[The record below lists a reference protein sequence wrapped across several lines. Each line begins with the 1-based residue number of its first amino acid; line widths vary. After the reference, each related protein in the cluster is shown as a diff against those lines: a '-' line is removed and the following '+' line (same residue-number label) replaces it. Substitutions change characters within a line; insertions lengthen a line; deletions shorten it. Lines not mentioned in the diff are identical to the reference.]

1 MIRGS
6 NMKKVSF
13 CVVDAGYID
22 PAIVAINSFL
32 KFNRN
37 IPLIVFAEIGTNI
50 QRIADATGNNPQVT
64 ILTRE
69 FPRVECE
76 TFGQHNP
83 LLEFFIN
90 RAALPAFA
98 MRIKALEE
106 LRETADVIINF
117 DMDVIFLNTVEK
129 LACSATREE
138 ILGVSERENRSRWVK
153 SLNVKDIVNTHNY
166 INSGFVIYGA
176 DAAEKLTL
184 EEYSAFLNRFP
195 DDIYCPEQDFINFQ
209 CTEKIRI
216 INDAYNL
223 MFTSPEYKN
232 TAPVM
237 IHYYG
242 RVKPWS
248 VEGIPA
254 GVGHYFRRY
263 LIEAEKNQSY
273 VSSQFLEK
281 IKNNVSKLEFW
292 GASK

>member
-1 MIRGS
+1 
-6 NMKKVSF
+6 MKKVSF

-76 TFGQHNP
+76 AFGQHNP
-83 LLEFFIN
+83 WLEFFIN

-117 DMDVIFLNTVEK
+117 DMDVIFLNTIEK

-209 CTEKIRI
+209 CTEKIRL

>member
-1 MIRGS
+1 MR
-6 NMKKVSF
+6 KTAF

-83 LLEFFIN
+83 LLEFFIS

-106 LRETADVIINF
+106 LRETADIIINF
-117 DMDVIFLNTVEK
+117 DMDVIFLNTIEK
-129 LACSATREE
+129 LASSATRDE

-209 CTEKIRI
+209 CTEKIRL

-223 MFTSPEYKN
+223 MFTSPEYKT

-292 GASK
+292 GTSK

>member
-1 MIRGS
+1 
-6 NMKKVSF
+6 MKKVSF

-37 IPLIVFAEIGTNI
+37 IPLVVFAEVGTNI

-76 TFGQHNP
+76 AFGQHNP
-83 LLEFFIN
+83 WLEFFIN

-106 LRETADVIINF
+106 LRENADVIINF

-153 SLNVKDIVNTHNY
+153 ALNVKDIVNTHNY

-223 MFTSPEYKN
+223 MFTSPEYKT

-292 GASK
+292 GMSK

>member
-1 MIRGS
+1 
-6 NMKKVSF
+6 MKKVSF

-76 TFGQHNP
+76 AFGQHNTW
-83 LLEFFIN
+83 LEFFIN

-106 LRETADVIINF
+106 LRETADIIINF

-153 SLNVKDIVNTHNY
+153 ALNVKDIVNTHNY

-292 GASK
+292 GMSK

>member
-1 MIRGS
+1 
-6 NMKKVSF
+6 MKKVSF

-76 TFGQHNP
+76 AFGQHNP
-83 LLEFFIN
+83 WLEFFIN

-129 LACSATREE
+129 LACSATRDK

-209 CTEKIRI
+209 CTEKIQI

-292 GASK
+292 GMSK

>member
-1 MIRGS
+1 
-6 NMKKVSF
+6 MKKVSF

-37 IPLIVFAEIGTNI
+37 IPLVVFAEIGTNI

-76 TFGQHNP
+76 AFGQHNP
-83 LLEFFIN
+83 WLEFFIN

-106 LRETADVIINF
+106 LRETSDIIINF

-129 LACSATREE
+129 LACSATRDE

-153 SLNVKDIVNTHNY
+153 ALNVKDIVNTHNY

-209 CTEKIRI
+209 CTEKIRV

-223 MFTSPEYKN
+223 MFTSPEYKT

-248 VEGIPA
+248 TEGIPA
-254 GVGHYFRRY
+254 GVGQYFRRY
-263 LIEAEKNQSY
+263 MIEAEKNESL
-273 VSSQFLEK
+273 SL
-281 IKNNVSKLEFW
+281 IHI
-292 GASK
+292 

>member
-1 MIRGS
+1 
-6 NMKKVSF
+6 MKKVSF

-76 TFGQHNP
+76 AFGQHNP
-83 LLEFFIN
+83 WLEFFIN

-98 MRIKALEE
+98 MRIKALEQ
-106 LRETADVIINF
+106 LRETADIIINF
-117 DMDVIFLNTVEK
+117 DLDVIFLNTVEK

-153 SLNVKDIVNTHNY
+153 ALNVKDIVNTHNY

-176 DAAEKLTL
+176 DATEKLTL

-209 CTEKIRI
+209 CTEKIRL

-223 MFTSPEYKN
+223 MFTSPEYKT

-248 VEGIPA
+248 TEGIPA

-263 LIEAEKNQSY
+263 MIEAEKNESY
-273 VSSQFLEK
+273 ISSQFLKK

>member
-1 MIRGS
+1 
-6 NMKKVSF
+6 MKKVSF

-76 TFGQHNP
+76 AFGQHNHW
-83 LLEFFIN
+83 LEFFIN

-106 LRETADVIINF
+106 LRETADIIINF

-138 ILGVSERENRSRWVK
+138 ILGVSELENRSRWVK
-153 SLNVKDIVNTHNY
+153 ALNVKDIVNTHNY

-209 CTEKIRI
+209 CTEKIQI

-292 GASK
+292 GMSK

>member
-1 MIRGS
+1 
-6 NMKKVSF
+6 MKKVSF

-76 TFGQHNP
+76 AFGQHNP
-83 LLEFFIN
+83 WLEFFIN

-98 MRIKALEE
+98 MRIKALEQ
-106 LRETADVIINF
+106 LRETADIIINF

-129 LACSATREE
+129 LACSATRDE

-153 SLNVKDIVNTHNY
+153 ALNVKDIVNTHNY

-209 CTEKIRI
+209 CTEKIRV

-223 MFTSPEYKN
+223 MFTSPEYKT

-248 VEGIPA
+248 TESIPA
-254 GVGHYFRRY
+254 GVGQYFRRY
-263 LIEAEKNQSY
+263 MIEAEKNESY
-273 VSSQFLEK
+273 ISSQFLKK
-281 IKNNVSKLEFW
+281 IKNNVSKLEFL

>member
-1 MIRGS
+1 
-6 NMKKVSF
+6 MKKVSF

-69 FPRVECE
+69 FPSVECE
-76 TFGQHNP
+76 AFGQHNP
-83 LLEFFIN
+83 WLEFFIN

-129 LACSATREE
+129 LACSATRDE

-153 SLNVKDIVNTHNY
+153 ALNVKDIVNTHNY

-209 CTEKIRI
+209 CTEKIRV

-223 MFTSPEYKN
+223 MFTSPEYKT

-248 VEGIPA
+248 TEGIPA
-254 GVGHYFRRY
+254 GVGQYFRRY
-263 LIEAEKNQSY
+263 MIEAEKNESY
-273 VSSQFLEK
+273 ISSQFLKK

>member
-1 MIRGS
+1 
-6 NMKKVSF
+6 MKKVSF

-209 CTEKIRI
+209 CTEKIRL

-223 MFTSPEYKN
+223 MFTSPEYKT

-248 VEGIPA
+248 VDGIPA

-263 LIEAEKNQSY
+263 LIEAEKNQNY

-292 GASK
+292 GTSK

>member
-1 MIRGS
+1 
-6 NMKKVSF
+6 MKKVSF

-37 IPLIVFAEIGTNI
+37 IPLIVFAEVGTNI

-76 TFGQHNP
+76 AFGQHNHW
-83 LLEFFIN
+83 LEFFIN

-106 LRETADVIINF
+106 LRETADIIINF
-117 DMDVIFLNTVEK
+117 DMDVIFLNTIEK
-129 LACSATREE
+129 LASSATREE

-176 DAAEKLTL
+176 DATEKLTL

-223 MFTSPEYKN
+223 MFTSPAYKN

-292 GASK
+292 DMSK

>member
-1 MIRGS
+1 
-6 NMKKVSF
+6 MKKVSF

-37 IPLIVFAEIGTNI
+37 IPLVVFAEVGTNI
-50 QRIADATGNNPQVT
+50 QRIADATGNNSQVT

-76 TFGQHNP
+76 AFGQHNP
-83 LLEFFIN
+83 WLEFFIN

-106 LRETADVIINF
+106 LRENADVIINF
-117 DMDVIFLNTVEK
+117 DMDVIFLNTIEK

-153 SLNVKDIVNTHNY
+153 ALNVKDIVKTHNY

-184 EEYSAFLNRFP
+184 EEYSAFLNRFS

-223 MFTSPEYKN
+223 MFTSPEYKT

>member
-1 MIRGS
+1 
-6 NMKKVSF
+6 MKKVSF

-76 TFGQHNP
+76 AFGQHNTW
-83 LLEFFIN
+83 LEFFIN

-106 LRETADVIINF
+106 LRETADIIINF

-153 SLNVKDIVNTHNY
+153 ALNVKDIVNTHNY

-223 MFTSPEYKN
+223 MFTSPKYKD

-292 GASK
+292 GMSK

>member
-1 MIRGS
+1 
-6 NMKKVSF
+6 MKKVSF

-76 TFGQHNP
+76 AFGQHNP
-83 LLEFFIN
+83 WLEFFIN

-106 LRETADVIINF
+106 LRENADVIINF
-117 DMDVIFLNTVEK
+117 DMDVIFLNTIEK

-153 SLNVKDIVNTHNY
+153 ALNVKDIVNTHNY

-209 CTEKIRI
+209 CTEKIRV

-223 MFTSPEYKN
+223 MFTSPEYKT

-248 VEGIPA
+248 TEGIPA
-254 GVGHYFRRY
+254 GVGQYFRRY
-263 LIEAEKNQSY
+263 MIEAEKNESY
-273 VSSQFLEK
+273 ISSQFLKK
-281 IKNNVSKLEFW
+281 IKNNVSKLEFL

>member
-1 MIRGS
+1 
-6 NMKKVSF
+6 MKKVSF

-76 TFGQHNP
+76 AFGQHNP
-83 LLEFFIN
+83 WLEFFIN

-106 LRETADVIINF
+106 LRETADIIINF

-129 LACSATREE
+129 LACSATRDE

-153 SLNVKDIVNTHNY
+153 ALNVKDIVNTHNY

-209 CTEKIRI
+209 CTEKIRV

-223 MFTSPEYKN
+223 MFTSPEYKT

-263 LIEAEKNQSY
+263 MIEAEKNESY
-273 VSSQFLEK
+273 ISSQFLKK

>member
-1 MIRGS
+1 
-6 NMKKVSF
+6 MKKVSF

-76 TFGQHNP
+76 AFGQHNP
-83 LLEFFIN
+83 WLEFFIN

-98 MRIKALEE
+98 MRIKALEQ
-106 LRETADVIINF
+106 LKETADIIINF

-129 LACSATREE
+129 LACSATRDE

-153 SLNVKDIVNTHNY
+153 ALNVKDIVNTHNY

-209 CTEKIRI
+209 CTEKIRV

-223 MFTSPEYKN
+223 MFTSPEYKT

-263 LIEAEKNQSY
+263 MIEAEKNESY
-273 VSSQFLEK
+273 ISSQFLKK

>member
-1 MIRGS
+1 
-6 NMKKVSF
+6 MKKVSF

-37 IPLIVFAEIGTNI
+37 IPLIVFAEIGTNV
-50 QRIADATGNNPQVT
+50 QRILDAIGENPNVT
-64 ILTRE
+64 IKSCD
-69 FPRVECE
+69 FPRIDCQDL
-76 TFGQHNP
+76 GKGNP
-83 LLEFFIN
+83 WFDLFIN
-90 RAALPAFA
+90 REALPAFA
-98 MRIKALEE
+98 MRIKALEQ
-106 LRETADVIINF
+106 LRETADIIINF
-117 DMDVIFLNTVEK
+117 DLDVIFLNTIEK
-129 LACSATREE
+129 LAGFATRDV
-138 ILGVSERENRSRWVK
+138 ILGVSERKNRTRWVK

-209 CTEKIRI
+209 CTEKIRL

-223 MFTSPEYKN
+223 MFTSPEYKT

-263 LIEAEKNQSY
+263 LIEAEKNQNY

>member
-1 MIRGS
+1 
-6 NMKKVSF
+6 MKKVSF

-76 TFGQHNP
+76 AFGQHNP
-83 LLEFFIN
+83 WLEFFIN

-106 LRETADVIINF
+106 LRENADVIINF
-117 DMDVIFLNTVEK
+117 DMDVIFLNTIEK

-153 SLNVKDIVNTHNY
+153 ALNVKDIVNTHNY
-166 INSGFVIYGA
+166 INSGFAIYGA

-184 EEYSAFLNRFP
+184 KEYSAFLNRFP

-223 MFTSPEYKN
+223 MFTSPEYKT

-292 GASK
+292 GMSK

>member
-1 MIRGS
+1 
-6 NMKKVSF
+6 MKKVSF

-76 TFGQHNP
+76 AFGQHNTW
-83 LLEFFIN
+83 LEFFIN

-106 LRETADVIINF
+106 LRETADIIINF
-117 DMDVIFLNTVEK
+117 DMDVIFLNTIEK

-153 SLNVKDIVNTHNY
+153 ALNVKDIVNTHNY

-223 MFTSPEYKN
+223 MFTSPKYKD

-292 GASK
+292 GMSK

>member
-1 MIRGS
+1 
-6 NMKKVSF
+6 MKKVSF

-76 TFGQHNP
+76 AFGQHNP
-83 LLEFFIN
+83 WLEFFIN

-106 LRETADVIINF
+106 LRETADIIINF

-129 LACSATREE
+129 LACSATRDE

-153 SLNVKDIVNTHNY
+153 ALNVKDIVNTHNY

-209 CTEKIRI
+209 CTEKIRV

-223 MFTSPEYKN
+223 MFTSPEYKT

-248 VEGIPA
+248 TEGIPA
-254 GVGHYFRRY
+254 GVGQYFRRY
-263 LIEAEKNQSY
+263 MIEAEKNESY
-273 VSSQFLEK
+273 ISSQFLKK
-281 IKNNVSKLEFW
+281 IKNNVSKLEFL

>member
-1 MIRGS
+1 
-6 NMKKVSF
+6 MKKVSF

-83 LLEFFIN
+83 WLEFFIN

-106 LRETADVIINF
+106 LRETADIIINF

-129 LACSATREE
+129 LACSATSEE

-176 DAAEKLTL
+176 DAADKLTL

-209 CTEKIRI
+209 CTEKIRL

-254 GVGHYFRRY
+254 GVGYYFRRY

-292 GASK
+292 GMSK

>member
-1 MIRGS
+1 
-6 NMKKVSF
+6 MKKVSF

-37 IPLIVFAEIGTNI
+37 IPLVVFAEVGTNI

-76 TFGQHNP
+76 AFGQHNP
-83 LLEFFIN
+83 WLEYFIN

-117 DMDVIFLNTVEK
+117 DMDVIFLNTIEK
-129 LACSATREE
+129 LACSATRDE

-153 SLNVKDIVNTHNY
+153 ALNVKDIVNTSNY

-223 MFTSPEYKN
+223 MFTSPKYKD

-292 GASK
+292 GMSK

>member
-1 MIRGS
+1 
-6 NMKKVSF
+6 MKKVSF

-69 FPRVECE
+69 FPRVECDA
-76 TFGQHNP
+76 FGQHNP
-83 LLEFFIN
+83 WLEFFIN

-129 LACSATREE
+129 LACLATRDK

-153 SLNVKDIVNTHNY
+153 ALNVKDIVNTHNY

-209 CTEKIRI
+209 CTEKIQI

-292 GASK
+292 GMSK

>member
-1 MIRGS
+1 
-6 NMKKVSF
+6 MKKVSF

-37 IPLIVFAEIGTNI
+37 IPLVVFAENGTNI

-76 TFGQHNP
+76 AFGQHNP
-83 LLEFFIN
+83 WLEFFIN

-98 MRIKALEE
+98 MRIKALEQ
-106 LRETADVIINF
+106 LRETADIIINF
-117 DMDVIFLNTVEK
+117 DLDVIFLNTIEK
-129 LACSATREE
+129 LAGSATRDA
-138 ILGVSERENRSRWVK
+138 ILGVSERKNRTRWVK
-153 SLNVKDIVNTHNY
+153 ALNVSDIVPTPNY
-166 INSGFVIYGA
+166 INSGFVIYGS
-176 DAAEKLTL
+176 DAAKNITL
-184 EEYSAFLNRFP
+184 EGYSEFLNKYP
-195 DDIYCPEQDFINFQ
+195 NDIYCPEQDYINFT
-209 CTEKIRI
+209 CHAKI
-216 INDAYNL
+216 INIADAYNL
-223 MFTSPEYKN
+223 MFTSDGYIT

-248 VEGIPA
+248 TEGIPA
-254 GVGHYFRRY
+254 GVGQYFRRY
-263 LIEAEKNQSY
+263 MIEAEKNESY
-273 VSSQFLEK
+273 ISSQFLKK
-281 IKNNVSKLEFW
+281 IKNNVSKLEFL

>member
-1 MIRGS
+1 
-6 NMKKVSF
+6 MKKVSF

-37 IPLIVFAEIGTNI
+37 TPLVVFAEVGTNI

-76 TFGQHNP
+76 AFGQHNP
-83 LLEFFIN
+83 WLEFFIN

-129 LACSATREE
+129 LACSATRDK

-153 SLNVKDIVNTHNY
+153 ALNVKDIVNTHNY

-223 MFTSPEYKN
+223 MFTSPGYKT

-263 LIEAEKNQSY
+263 LIEAEKNQNY

-292 GASK
+292 GMSK

>member
-1 MIRGS
+1 
-6 NMKKVSF
+6 MKKVSF

-50 QRIADATGNNPQVT
+50 QRIADATGNNPQVM

-76 TFGQHNP
+76 AFGQHNP
-83 LLEFFIN
+83 WLEFFIN

-98 MRIKALEE
+98 MRIKALEQ
-106 LRETADVIINF
+106 LKETADIIINF

-129 LACSATREE
+129 LACSATRDE

-153 SLNVKDIVNTHNY
+153 ALNVKDIVNTHNY

-209 CTEKIRI
+209 CTEKIRL

-248 VEGIPA
+248 TEGIPA
-254 GVGHYFRRY
+254 GVGQYFRRY
-263 LIEAEKNQSY
+263 MIEAEKNESY
-273 VSSQFLEK
+273 ISSQFLKK
-281 IKNNVSKLEFW
+281 IKNNVSKLEFL

>member
-1 MIRGS
+1 
-6 NMKKVSF
+6 MKKVSF

-37 IPLIVFAEIGTNI
+37 IPLVVFAEVGTNI

-76 TFGQHNP
+76 AFGQHNP
-83 LLEFFIN
+83 WLEFFIN

-98 MRIKALEE
+98 MRIKALEQ
-106 LRETADVIINF
+106 LRETADIIINF
-117 DMDVIFLNTVEK
+117 DLDVIFLNTIEK
-129 LACSATREE
+129 LAGSATRDA

-209 CTEKIRI
+209 CTEKIRV

-223 MFTSPEYKN
+223 MFTSPEYKT

-248 VEGIPA
+248 TEGIPA
-254 GVGHYFRRY
+254 GVGQYFRRY
-263 LIEAEKNQSY
+263 MIEAEKNESY
-273 VSSQFLEK
+273 ISSQFLKK

>member
-1 MIRGS
+1 
-6 NMKKVSF
+6 MKKVSF

-37 IPLIVFAEIGTNI
+37 IPLVVFAEVGTNI

-76 TFGQHNP
+76 AFGQHNP
-83 LLEFFIN
+83 WLEFFIN

-106 LRETADVIINF
+106 LRENADVIINF
-117 DMDVIFLNTVEK
+117 DMDVIFLNTIEK

-153 SLNVKDIVNTHNY
+153 ALNVKDIVNTHNY

-223 MFTSPEYKN
+223 MFTSPEYKT

-292 GASK
+292 GMSK

>member
-1 MIRGS
+1 
-6 NMKKVSF
+6 MKKVSF

-50 QRIADATGNNPQVT
+50 QRIEDATGNNPQVT

-76 TFGQHNP
+76 AFGQHNSW
-83 LLEFFIN
+83 LEFFIN

-106 LRETADVIINF
+106 LRETADIIINF

-153 SLNVKDIVNTHNY
+153 ALNVKDIVNTQNY

-184 EEYSAFLNRFP
+184 EEYSAFLNSFP

-223 MFTSPEYKN
+223 MFTSTEYTT

-292 GASK
+292 GMSK

>member
-1 MIRGS
+1 
-6 NMKKVSF
+6 MKKVSF

-76 TFGQHNP
+76 AFGQHNP
-83 LLEFFIN
+83 WLEFFIN

-98 MRIKALEE
+98 MRIKALEQ
-106 LRETADVIINF
+106 LRETADIIINF
-117 DMDVIFLNTVEK
+117 DLDVIFLNTVEK
-129 LACSATREE
+129 LACSATRDE

-153 SLNVKDIVNTHNY
+153 ALNVKDIVNTHNY

-209 CTEKIRI
+209 CTEKIRV

-223 MFTSPEYKN
+223 MFTSPEYKT

-248 VEGIPA
+248 TEGIPA
-254 GVGHYFRRY
+254 GVGQYFRRY
-263 LIEAEKNQSY
+263 MIEAEKNESY
-273 VSSQFLEK
+273 ISSQFLKK
-281 IKNNVSKLEFW
+281 IKNNVSKLEFL

>member
-1 MIRGS
+1 
-6 NMKKVSF
+6 MKKVSF

-209 CTEKIRI
+209 CTEKIRL

-263 LIEAEKNQSY
+263 LIETEKNQSY

-292 GASK
+292 GTSK

>member
-1 MIRGS
+1 
-6 NMKKVSF
+6 MKKVSF

-50 QRIADATGNNPQVT
+50 QRIEDATGNNPQVT

-76 TFGQHNP
+76 AFGQHNP
-83 LLEFFIN
+83 WLEFFIN

-106 LRETADVIINF
+106 LRENADVIINF

-153 SLNVKDIVNTHNY
+153 ALNVKDIVNTHNY

-223 MFTSPEYKN
+223 MFTSPEYKT

-292 GASK
+292 GMSK

>member
-1 MIRGS
+1 
-6 NMKKVSF
+6 MKKVSF

-37 IPLIVFAEIGTNI
+37 IPLVVFAEVGTNI

-76 TFGQHNP
+76 AFGQHNP
-83 LLEFFIN
+83 WLEFFIN

-98 MRIKALEE
+98 MRIKALEQ
-106 LRETADVIINF
+106 LRETADIIINF
-117 DMDVIFLNTVEK
+117 DLDVIFLNTIEK
-129 LACSATREE
+129 LAGSATRDA
-138 ILGVSERENRSRWVK
+138 ILGVSERKNRTRWVK
-153 SLNVKDIVNTHNY
+153 ALNVSDIVPTPNY

-209 CTEKIRI
+209 CTEKIRL

-263 LIEAEKNQSY
+263 MIEAEKNESY
-273 VSSQFLEK
+273 ISSQFLKK

>member
-1 MIRGS
+1 
-6 NMKKVSF
+6 MKKVSF

-37 IPLIVFAEIGTNI
+37 IPLIVFAEIGTNV

-64 ILTRE
+64 ILPRE

-76 TFGQHNP
+76 AFGQHNP
-83 LLEFFIN
+83 WLEFFIN

-106 LRETADVIINF
+106 LRETADIIINF

-129 LACSATREE
+129 LACSATRDE

-153 SLNVKDIVNTHNY
+153 ALNVKDIVNTHNY

-209 CTEKIRI
+209 CTEKIQI

-292 GASK
+292 GMSK

>member
-1 MIRGS
+1 
-6 NMKKVSF
+6 MKKVSF

-76 TFGQHNP
+76 AFGQHNP
-83 LLEFFIN
+83 WLEFFIN

-98 MRIKALEE
+98 MRIKALEQ
-106 LRETADVIINF
+106 LRETADIIINF
-117 DMDVIFLNTVEK
+117 DLDVIFLNTVEK
-129 LACSATREE
+129 LACSATRDA

-209 CTEKIRI
+209 CTEKIRV

-223 MFTSPEYKN
+223 MFTSPEYKT

-248 VEGIPA
+248 TEGIPA
-254 GVGHYFRRY
+254 GVGQYFRRY
-263 LIEAEKNQSY
+263 MIEAEKNESY
-273 VSSQFLEK
+273 ISSQFLKK

>member
-1 MIRGS
+1 
-6 NMKKVSF
+6 MKKVSF

-76 TFGQHNP
+76 AFGQHNP
-83 LLEFFIN
+83 WLEFFIN

-209 CTEKIRI
+209 CTEKIRL

-263 LIEAEKNQSY
+263 LIEAEKNQNY

-292 GASK
+292 GTSK